1 MLCEICNVGNVHF
14 LPCVSNLYKNRM
26 KAVFDQKLMVGWG
39 EHKGVLDES
48 GFSAYQVNLGLNF
61 LSVAHDQHRRAAP
74 RVAWTAP

>member
-1 MLCEICNVGNVHF
+1 
-14 LPCVSNLYKNRM
+14 M

-39 EHKGVLDES
+39 EPKVVLDER
-48 GFSAYQVNLGLNF
+48 GFSAYRVDVDWGLNF